1 MKSYSIPVWKMVK
14 QALTELGGDKEFVPL
29 INIVTWVRERWYSED
44 VNEGTIRCQARMR
57 CVNGHPGHDSYP
69 DRGKMW
75 REQPTFVSDRH
86 GRYRIFNPE
95 TDQALYAAAL
105 AEHVDQVYK
114 PARAK
119 KGVPNRSKQPQHK
132 TVSIPPRIENVIE
145 VLEHCGKK
153 LGFQIRR
160 EWPVTM
166 GRIDL
171 VWYQELPVVLPQ
183 LASNHI
189 PIVAFEIETSWRTR
203 KHLKGDILNF
213 QILQP
218 VIGIIVQQTGPD
230 DDPRQ
235 VDGLVRNTRK
245 YLQTLSKS
253 SLMVWTDADIQSLAN
268 SLDVPII
275 SS

>member
-1 MKSYSIPVWKMVK
+1 MKSYSIPVWKMAK
-14 QALTELGGDKEFVPL
+14 QALTELGGDKKYVPL
-29 INIVTWVRERWYSED
+29 IDIVTRVRERWYSED
-44 VNEGTIRCQARMR
+44 VNEGTIRHQARMR

-86 GRYRIFNPE
+86 GGYRLFDPE
-95 TDQALYAAAL
+95 TDQAIYATAL

-114 PARAK
+114 PLGAK
-119 KGVPNRSKQPQHK
+119 KEAPTRLTEPEHRTANIS
-132 TVSIPPRIENVIE
+132 PRIVNVLE
-145 VLEHCGKK
+145 VLERCGQK
-153 LGFQIRR
+153 LGFLIRR
-160 EWPVTM
+160 EWHVPM